1 MIEQHVHGVLE
12 GSPMRVHPIRI
23 KDYFMQEV
31 SEYVTG
37 AYSYGLTDE
46 EWFQNC
52 IDSVTAG
59 KERLSLKAL
68 RMYPEKENLL
78 AVAGLMCKQESRS
91 LLLALVRVARGTVIM
106 ASRGKDWG
114 YLLYLYFNASM
125 ATGREHSVVRWTLQE
140 GALGPWYVTESI
152 TLNRS
157 TAGLADENALRDLAV
172 YVSVSLC
179 AYEDVLIYP
188 SDLELVFDQALS
200 KADVRYLASRF
211 QMPNVNIT
219 YDMEENALLFEKGPN
234 FSAPGNY
241 YSVKV
246 AI

>member
-37 AYSYGLTDE
+37 SYSYGLTDE
-46 EWFQNC
+46 KWFQDC
-52 IDSVTAG
+52 LDSVLAG
-59 KERLSLKAL
+59 KDCLSLQAL
-68 RMYPEKENLL
+68 RTYPEKENLM
-78 AVAGLMCKQESRS
+78 AVAGLLCKLESRS
-91 LLLALVRVARGTVIM
+91 LLLALTRAARGTMTI
-106 ASRGKDWG
+106 ASREKDWG
-114 YLLYLYFNASM
+114 FLLYMYFNASIDV
-125 ATGREHSVVRWTLQE
+125 GREHSAVRWALQD
-140 GALGPWYVTESI
+140 GAIGPWYVMDRMM
-152 TLNRS
+152 LNRS
-157 TAGLADENALRDLAV
+157 HAGLSNENALRDLAV

-179 AYEDVLIYP
+179 ACEDVLIYP
-188 SDLELVFDQALS
+188 SDLELVFDQAVR
-200 KADVRYLASRF
+200 KEDVQYLASRF
-211 QMPNVNIT
+211 QLPNVNIT